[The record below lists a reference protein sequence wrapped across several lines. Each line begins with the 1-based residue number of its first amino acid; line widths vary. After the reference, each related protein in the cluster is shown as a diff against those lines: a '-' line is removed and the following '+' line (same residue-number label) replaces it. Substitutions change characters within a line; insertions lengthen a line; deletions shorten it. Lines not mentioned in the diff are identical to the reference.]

1 MEFEGYLEFLT
12 KLGAQFDQLTAI
24 EQEKIQAVKDG
35 NLAWLNDCIR
45 KEQANSLAMRGME
58 QQRTEWLKG
67 LGLEDGSLRNLPQHC
82 PAQYREQTTQVVQEV
97 LRQYKM
103 LESSREASR
112 TLLECQ
118 LHRVEGKMAD
128 RGMVPEADQTDYQ
141 KQPVRRTWTDFR
153 A

>member
-1 MEFEGYLEFLT
+1 MEFEGYLQFLT
-12 KLGAQFDQLTAI
+12 KLGTQFDQLTAI

-67 LGLEDGSLRNLPQHC
+67 LGLKDGALRNLPQQC
-82 PAQYREQTTQVVQEV
+82 PAQYRQQANQVVQDV
-97 LRQYKM
+97 LRQYQV
-103 LESSREASR
+103 LESAREASR

-118 LHRVEGKMAD
+118 LHRIEGEMSD
-128 RGMVPEADQTDYQ
+128 RGMGPEADQAGQ
-141 KQPVRRTWTDFR
+141 NQPPRRTWTDFR